1 MAHRIKSQYFWKMCM
16 TYLRR
21 FSVKWYSSAIPFLVD
36 FQKVLLKPGI
46 WQVLLFLKW
55 WNRSGFV
62 SITLGTWLH
71 QLIYPLNQLTVKS
84 ATISNFFT
92 INILLIYWIDPPKS
106 PEEDLPNFRI
116 LVSSKLSNSS
126 QRKITHGFAQN
137 TSL

>member
-36 FQKVLLKPGI
+36 FQKVFKIGHLTSI
-46 WQVLLFLKW
+46 I
-55 WNRSGFV
+55 V
-62 SITLGTWLH
+62 SKMM
-71 QLIYPLNQLTVKS
+71 KS
-84 ATISNFFT
+84 FRFCFNHVGNVTSSTYSSSESINGEIRYDFKFFFN